1 MAVTEVE
8 MVEDHDLME
17 LVSACHETLLECTVE
32 QIVEIERAVGLDNT
46 GVLDTM
52 PLEIRV
58 PAMLTYIIEHNLFE
72 EFLEVLSN
80 QNVVVEG

>member
-1 MAVTEVE
+1 
-8 MVEDHDLME
+8 MVVSEDRLDVPAMLE

-72 EFLEVLSN
+72 KFLEVLGARAE
-80 QNVVVEG
+80 VEYG

>member
-1 MAVTEVE
+1 MAVTEDTLSAE
-8 MVEDHDLME
+8 GMLE

-72 EFLEVLSN
+72 KFLEVLSN
-80 QNVVVEG
+80 RNVVVEYD

>member
-8 MVEDHDLME
+8 MVDLME
-17 LVSACHETLLECTVE
+17 LVSACHETLLGCTIE

-72 EFLEVLSN
+72 KFLEVLSN
-80 QNVVVEG
+80 QNVAVEYD